1 MEINKGDVLALKTTG
16 EVVFVLGDPYGSDTG
31 KKVDVRRPVL
41 SEKGISHEN
50 AIFFVDELETVEEY
64 VKREATMQTYK
75 IRAQKNILEKAI
87 RELEEAERA
96 ELNKATRK
104 APLSIVN

>member
-1 MEINKGDVLALKTTG
+1 MDISRGDVVALKTTG
-16 EVVFVLGDPYGSDTG
+16 EIVFALGDPYGSDTG

-41 SEKGISHEN
+41 SDSGIDHVL
-50 AIFFVDELETVEEY
+50 ATFFVDELETVEEY
-64 VKREATMQTYK
+64 VNREATMQTYK

-87 RELEEAERA
+87 RELEEAER
-96 ELNKATRK
+96 EEINKKSRK